1 MSEFYSGSFSFFK
14 HLYVTNM
21 SLFSENAL
29 ASLSIKGRGN
39 EWLYFL
45 TLFNTSIYV
54 DIYAYLLL
62 KGYSSPMRMK
72 LVCCFSVNL
81 SAIEML
87 LMPLYIYYTVLKQ
100 KIKLCLGL
108 LGIIME
114 NRFVGKTLILID
126 VVFTSDLI
134 AKFKSFQ
141 NI

>member
-1 MSEFYSGSFSFFK
+1 
-14 HLYVTNM
+14 
-21 SLFSENAL
+21 
-29 ASLSIKGRGN
+29 
-39 EWLYFL
+39 
-45 TLFNTSIYV
+45 
-54 DIYAYLLL
+54 
-62 KGYSSPMRMK
+62 MK